1 MLEPPD
7 MSDIPELEPAEAR
20 HQRLAALD
28 RAHLWHPFTQMQT
41 WLEPLPG
48 DEPLIIDHARGS
60 WLFDTLGRKYLDAV
74 SSLWVNVHGHHRTE
88 IDSAI
93 KLQLAHVAHTTLLGL
108 ASPPSI
114 ELAAE
119 LVRRAPRGGLAHGE
133 TGLTKVFYS
142 DSGSTSV
149 EIALKMAF
157 QHWRQRGKPQ
167 KRKFVALAEAYH
179 GDTLGAVS
187 VGGVDLFHEIFRPL
201 LFDCLRVPT
210 PYLYRWP
217 TGQKHCLE
225 AAAMAAESLIHG
237 RREEIAAFILEP
249 LVQGAAGM
257 IMHPAGYLRRVARAC
272 KENGVLLICDEVATG
287 FGRTGTLFACE
298 QEEVVPDFLCL
309 AKGLSGGYLPLAAT
323 LTTDAVYESFLGPFE
338 SKRTFFHGHSYTGN
352 PLACAAALA
361 SLKLFDEHHTLDH
374 VRAMAERVSEGL
386 HGVAELRHVGN
397 VRQRGL
403 MVGIELVKDKNTKEE
418 FAYEARMGHR
428 VALAGRKREL
438 LLRPLGNVVVLLP
451 PLSIAP
457 AEVDFLVEGVRE
469 SIREATET
477 Q

>member
-1 MLEPPD
+1 
-7 MSDIPELEPAEAR
+7 MSDIPTAPEEAEAR

-28 RAHLWHPFTQMQT
+28 RAHVWHPFTQMQT

-48 DEPLIIDHARGS
+48 DEPVIIDHANGC
-60 WLFDTLGRKYLDAV
+60 WLFDTRGRKYLDAV
-74 SSLWVNVHGHHRTE
+74 SSLWVNVHGHHRAE

-93 KLQLAHVAHTTLLGL
+93 RLQLEHVAHTTLLGL

-119 LVRRAPRGGLAHGE
+119 LVARAPRAGLPPGE
-133 TGLTKVFYS
+133 NGLTKVFYS
-142 DSGSTSV
+142 DSGSTAV
-149 EIALKMAF
+149 EVALKMAF
-157 QHWRQRGKPQ
+157 QHWKQRGKPQ
-167 KRKFVALAEAYH
+167 KRKFVALAEGYH
-179 GDTLGAVS
+179 GDTLGSVS
-187 VGGVDLFHEIFRPL
+187 VGGVDLFHEIFQPL

-210 PYLYRWP
+210 PYAYRWP
-217 TGQKHCLE
+217 TGPKHCLE
-225 AAAMAAESLIHG
+225 AAALAAESVIHG
-237 RREEIAAFILEP
+237 RRDEIAALIIEP

-257 IMHPAGYLRRVARAC
+257 ITHPPGYLKRIARAC

-298 QEEVVPDFLCL
+298 QEEVVPDFLCV

-361 SLKLFDEHHTLDH
+361 SLRLFDEMGTLEH
-374 VRAMAERVSEGL
+374 ANNMAARLAEGL
-386 HGVAELRHVGN
+386 QAVAELPHVGD
-397 VRQRGL
+397 VRQRGM
-403 MVGIELVKDKNTKEE
+403 MVGIELVKDKKTREE
-418 FAYEARMGHR
+418 YGYGERIGHK
-428 VALAGRKREL
+428 VALAARKREL
-438 LLRPLGNVVVLLP
+438 MLRPLGNVVVLMP

-457 AEVDFLVEGVRE
+457 SEIDFLVDGVRE
-469 SIREATET
+469 AVAEATA
-477 Q
+477 

>member
-1 MLEPPD
+1 MLQPAR
-7 MSDIPELEPAEAR
+7 MGDIPNLEDPQAR
-20 HQRLAALD
+20 HERLAALD
-28 RAHLWHPFTQMQT
+28 RAHVWHPFTQMQT

-60 WLFDTLGRKYLDAV
+60 WLFDTLGRKYLDAI
-74 SSLWVNVHGHHRTE
+74 SSLWVNIHGHHRTE

-93 KLQLAHVAHTTLLGL
+93 RLQLEHVAHTTLLGL

-119 LVRRAPRGGLAHGE
+119 LVRRAPRAGVAPGE

-167 KRKFVALAEAYH
+167 KKKFVALAEAYH
-179 GDTLGAVS
+179 GDTLGSVS
-187 VGGVDLFHEIFRPL
+187 VGGMDLFHEIFRPL
-201 LFDCLRVPT
+201 LFDCLRIPT
-210 PYLYRWP
+210 PYVYRWP

-225 AAAMAAESLIHG
+225 AASIAAQSLIRG
-237 RREEIAAFILEP
+237 RRDEIAAVVIEP

-257 IMHPAGYLRRVARAC
+257 IMHPPGFLKAIARAC

-298 QEEVVPDFLCL
+298 QEEVVPDFLCV
-309 AKGLSGGYLPLAAT
+309 AKGLTGGYLPLAAT
-323 LTTDAVYESFLGPFE
+323 LTTDTVYESFLGPYE
-338 SKRTFFHGHSYTGN
+338 SRRTFFHGHSYTGN

-361 SLKLFDEHHTLDH
+361 SLRLFDENHTLDH
-374 VRAMAERVSEGL
+374 VREMGERLAEGL
-386 HGVAELRHVGN
+386 KTVAELPHVGD

-403 MVGIELVKDKNTKEE
+403 MVGIELVRDRKTKEE
-418 FAYEARMGHR
+418 YSYADRMGHR

-438 LLRPLGNVVVLLP
+438 LLRPLGNVVVLMP

-457 AEVDFLVEGVRE
+457 SEVDFLVDGVRE
-469 SIREATET
+469 SIREVTA
-477 Q
+477 

>member
-1 MLEPPD
+1 
-7 MSDIPELEPAEAR
+7 MSDIPTVPEDAEAR

-28 RAHLWHPFTQMQT
+28 RAHIWHPFTQMQT

-48 DEPLIIDHARGS
+48 DEPVIIDHARGC
-60 WLFDTLGRKYLDAV
+60 WLFDTQGRKYLDGI
-74 SSLWVNVHGHHRTE
+74 SSLWVNVHGHHRAE

-93 KLQLAHVAHTTLLGL
+93 KLQLEYVAHTTLLGL

-119 LVRRAPRGGLAHGE
+119 LVRRAPKN
-133 TGLTKVFYS
+133 GLTPNESGLTRVFYS
-142 DSGSTSV
+142 DSGSTAV
-149 EIALKMAF
+149 EVAVKMAF
-157 QHWRQRGKPQ
+157 QHWRQRGKT
-167 KRKFVALAEAYH
+167 RKTRFVALGEAYH

-187 VGGVDLFHEIFRPL
+187 LGGMDLFHQIFQAL

-210 PYLYRWP
+210 PYVYRWP
-217 TGQKHCLE
+217 TGARHCLE
-225 AAAMAAESLIHG
+225 SAALAAESVIQG
-237 RREEIAAFILEP
+237 RRDDIAAVIIEP

-257 IMHPAGYLRRVARAC
+257 ITHPPGYLKRIARAC

-338 SKRTFFHGHSYTGN
+338 SQRTFFHGHSYTGN

-361 SLKLFDEHHTLDH
+361 SLRLFEEERTLDH
-374 VRAMAERVSEGL
+374 VRTMAERLAAGL
-386 HGVAELRHVGN
+386 EGVASLTHVGD

-403 MVGIELVKDKNTKEE
+403 MVGIELVKNRKTKEPYGY
-418 FAYEARMGHR
+418 ADRIGHR
-428 VALAGRKREL
+428 VCLAARKREAM
-438 LLRPLGNVVVLLP
+438 LRALGNVIVLMP
-451 PLSIAP
+451 PLSIKPSEIDLLVEAARDSI
-457 AEVDFLVEGVRE
+457 AEVTGE
-469 SIREATET
+469 
-477 Q
+477 

>member
-1 MLEPPD
+1 MG
-7 MSDIPELEPAEAR
+7 DIPAVPEDAEAR

-28 RAHLWHPFTQMQT
+28 RAHVWHPFTQMQT

-48 DEPLIIDHARGS
+48 DEPLIIDHARGC
-60 WLFDTLGRKYLDAV
+60 WLFDTRGRKYLDAI
-74 SSLWVNVHGHHRTE
+74 SSLWVNLHGHHRAE

-93 KLQLAHVAHTTLLGL
+93 KLQLEYVAHTTLLGL

-119 LVRRAPRGGLAHGE
+119 LVRRAPKNGLSPNE
-133 TGLTKVFYS
+133 SGLTRVFYS
-142 DSGSTSV
+142 DSGSTAV
-149 EIALKMAF
+149 EVALKMAF

-167 KRKFVALAEAYH
+167 KTRFVALAEGYH

-187 VGGVDLFHEIFRPL
+187 VGGMDLFHQIFHPL
-201 LFDCLRVPT
+201 LFDCLRIPT
-210 PYLYRWP
+210 PYVYRWP
-217 TGQKHCLE
+217 TGPRHCLD
-225 AAAMAAESLIHG
+225 AAALAAETLLRS
-237 RREEIAAFILEP
+237 RREEIAAVIIEP
-249 LVQGAAGM
+249 VVQAAAGM
-257 IMHPAGYLRRVARAC
+257 ITHPAGYLKRVARAC

-323 LTTDAVYESFLGPFE
+323 LTTDAIYESFLGPFE

-361 SLKLFDEHHTLDH
+361 SLRLFDEQRTLDH
-374 VRAMAERVSEGL
+374 VRIMAERLAQGL
-386 HGVAELRHVGN
+386 ESVGELEHVGD

-403 MVGIELVKDKNTKEE
+403 MIGIELVKARKTKEE
-418 FAYEARMGHR
+418 YPFEERRGHR
-428 VALAGRKREL
+428 VALAARKREL
-438 LLRPLGNVVVLLP
+438 LLRPLGNIIVLIP

-469 SIREATET
+469 AIIEAT
-477 Q
+477 

>member
-1 MLEPPD
+1 
-7 MSDIPELEPAEAR
+7 MSDVPKAPEDPEAR
-20 HQRLAALD
+20 HQRLTALD
-28 RAHLWHPFTQMQT
+28 RAHVWHPFTQMQT

-48 DEPLIIDHARGS
+48 DEPVIIDHARGS
-60 WLFDTLGRKYLDAV
+60 WLFDTRGRKYLDAI

-93 KLQLAHVAHTTLLGL
+93 RLQLESVAHTTLLGL

-119 LVRRAPRGGLAHGE
+119 LVRRAPREGLPPGE
-133 TGLTKVFYS
+133 QGLTKVFYS
-142 DSGSTSV
+142 DSGSTAV

-157 QHWRQRGKPQ
+157 QHWKQRGRPE
-167 KRKFVALAEAYH
+167 KRKFVALAEGYH
-179 GDTLGAVS
+179 GDTIGSVS
-187 VGGVDLFHEIFRPL
+187 VGGVDLFHQIFQPL
-201 LFDCLRVPT
+201 LFDCLRVPA
-210 PYLYRWP
+210 PYAYRWP
-217 TGQKHCLE
+217 TGPKHCLE
-225 AAAMAAESLIHG
+225 SAALAAESVIHG
-237 RREEIAAFILEP
+237 RRDEIAAVVLEP

-257 IMHPAGYLRRVARAC
+257 ITHPPGYLKRIARAC

-287 FGRTGTLFACE
+287 FGRTGTMFACE

-309 AKGLSGGYLPLAAT
+309 AKGLTGGYLPLAAT

-361 SLKLFDEHHTLDH
+361 SLRLFDENNTLDH
-374 VRAMAERVSEGL
+374 VRVMAERLAEGL
-386 HGVAELRHVGN
+386 REIAELPHVGD
-397 VRQRGL
+397 VRQRGF
-403 MVGIELVKDKNTKEE
+403 MIGIELVKDRKTKEE
-418 FAYEARMGHR
+418 YGYADRTGHK
-428 VALAGRKREL
+428 VALAARQHEL
-438 LLRPLGNVVVLLP
+438 MLRPLGNVVVLMP

-457 AEVDFLVEGVRE
+457 SEVDFLLDGVRD
-469 SIREATET
+469 SIREAT

>member
-1 MLEPPD
+1 MG
-7 MSDIPELEPAEAR
+7 DIPAVPEDAEAR

-28 RAHLWHPFTQMQT
+28 RAHVWHPFTQMQT

-48 DEPLIIDHARGS
+48 DEPLIIDHARGC
-60 WLFDTLGRKYLDAV
+60 WLFDTRGRKYLDAI
-74 SSLWVNVHGHHRTE
+74 SSLWVNLHGHHRAE

-93 KLQLAHVAHTTLLGL
+93 KLQLEYVAHTTLFGL

-119 LVRRAPRGGLAHGE
+119 LVRRAPKNGLSPNE
-133 TGLTKVFYS
+133 SGLTRVFYS
-142 DSGSTSV
+142 DSGSTAV

-167 KRKFVALAEAYH
+167 KTRFVALAEGYH

-187 VGGVDLFHEIFRPL
+187 VGGMDLFHQIFHPL
-201 LFDCLRVPT
+201 LFDCLRIPT
-210 PYLYRWP
+210 PYVYRWP
-217 TGQKHCLE
+217 TGPRHCLD
-225 AAAMAAESLIHG
+225 AAALAAETLIRS
-237 RREEIAAFILEP
+237 RREEIAAVIIEP
-249 LVQGAAGM
+249 LVQAAAGM
-257 IMHPAGYLRRVARAC
+257 ITHPAGYLKRIARAC

-361 SLKLFDEHHTLDH
+361 SLRLFDEQRTLDH
-374 VRAMAERVSEGL
+374 VRIMAERLSQGL
-386 HGVAELRHVGN
+386 EPVAELEHVGD

-403 MVGIELVKDKNTKEE
+403 MIGIELVKDRKTKEE
-418 FAYEARMGHR
+418 YPFEERRGHR
-428 VALAGRKREL
+428 VALAARKREL
-438 LLRPLGNVVVLLP
+438 LLRPLGNIILLIP

-469 SIREATET
+469 AIIEAR
-477 Q
+477 

>member
-1 MLEPPD
+1 MG
-7 MSDIPELEPAEAR
+7 DIPAVPEDADAR

-28 RAHLWHPFTQMQT
+28 KAHVWHPFTQMQT

-60 WLFDTLGRKYLDAV
+60 WLFDTRGRKYLDAV
-74 SSLWVNVHGHHRTE
+74 SSLWVNVHGHHRPE

-93 KLQLAHVAHTTLLGL
+93 RLQLESVAHTTLLGL

-114 ELAAE
+114 ELAGE
-119 LVRRAPRGGLAHGE
+119 LVARAPRQGLAPGE
-133 TGLTKVFYS
+133 NGLTKVFYS
-142 DSGSTSV
+142 DSGSTAV
-149 EIALKMAF
+149 EVALKMAF
-157 QHWRQRGKPQ
+157 QHWKQRGKPQ
-167 KRKFVALAEAYH
+167 KRRFVALAEGYH
-179 GDTLGAVS
+179 GDTLGSVS

-201 LFDCLRVPT
+201 LFECLRIPA
-210 PYLYRWP
+210 PYAYRWP
-217 TGQKHCLE
+217 TGPKHCLE
-225 AAAMAAESLIHG
+225 AAGLAAESMIHG
-237 RREEIAAFILEP
+237 RRDEIAAVLIEP

-257 IMHPAGYLRRVARAC
+257 IMHPTGYLKRIARAC

-352 PLACAAALA
+352 ALGCAAALA
-361 SLKLFDEHHTLDH
+361 SLRIFDEEKALEHGWQ
-374 VRAMAERVSEGL
+374 MAQRLEKGL
-386 HGVAELRHVGN
+386 KEIAKLEHVGD

-403 MVGIELVKDKNTKEE
+403 MIGIELVKDKRAKEE
-418 FAYEARMGHR
+418 SPYEARIGPR
-428 VALAGRKREL
+428 VCIAGRKREIM
-438 LLRPLGNVVVLLP
+438 LRPLGSVIVILP
-451 PLSIAP
+451 PLSINA
-457 AEVDFLVEGVRE
+457 AEVDLLTEAVRD
-469 SIREATET
+469 SIREVTEA
-477 Q
+477 

>member
-1 MLEPPD
+1 MGE
-7 MSDIPELEPAEAR
+7 IPSVPEDAEAR

-28 RAHLWHPFTQMQT
+28 KAHVWHPFTQMQT

-60 WLFDTLGRKYLDAV
+60 WLFDTRGRKYLDAI
-74 SSLWVNVHGHHRTE
+74 SSLWVNLHGHHRAE

-93 KLQLAHVAHTTLLGL
+93 KLQLEYVAHSTLLGL

-119 LVRRAPRGGLAHGE
+119 LVRRAPKNGLGPNE
-133 TGLTKVFYS
+133 SGLTKVFYS
-142 DSGSTSV
+142 DSGSTAV
-149 EIALKMAF
+149 EVALKMAF

-167 KRKFVALAEAYH
+167 KTRFVALAEGYH

-187 VGGVDLFHEIFRPL
+187 VGGMDLFHQIFQPL
-201 LFDCLRVPT
+201 LFDCLRIPT
-210 PYLYRWP
+210 PYVYRWP
-217 TGQKHCLE
+217 TGARHCLD
-225 AAAMAAESLIHG
+225 AAALAAETLIRA
-237 RREEIAAFILEP
+237 RRDEIAAVIVEP
-249 LVQGAAGM
+249 LVQGAGGM
-257 IMHPAGYLRRVARAC
+257 ITHPPGYLKRVARAC

-298 QEEVVPDFLCL
+298 QEEVVPDFLCV

-361 SLKLFDEHHTLDH
+361 SLRLIDEQGTLDH
-374 VRAMAERVSEGL
+374 VRAMSERLAQALEPLSSL
-386 HGVAELRHVGN
+386 AHVGDI
-397 VRQRGL
+397 RQRGL
-403 MVGIELVKDKNTKEE
+403 MVGIELVRDRQSKEE
-418 FAYEARMGHR
+418 YPYEERVGHR
-428 VALAGRKREL
+428 VCIAGRKREL
-438 LLRPLGNVVVLLP
+438 MLRPLGNVVVLIP

-457 AEVDFLVEGVRE
+457 SEIDFLADGVRE
-469 SIREATET
+469 AIREVTEP
-477 Q
+477 